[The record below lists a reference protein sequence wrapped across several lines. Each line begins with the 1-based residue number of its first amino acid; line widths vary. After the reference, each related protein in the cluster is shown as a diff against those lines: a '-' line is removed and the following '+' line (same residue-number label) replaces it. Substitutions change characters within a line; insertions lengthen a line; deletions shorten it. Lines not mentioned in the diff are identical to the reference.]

1 MTRMISF
8 GAGLAAAAAITML
21 AASHATAQG
30 ATMNKLTFLTFSGTV
45 QVPGATLQKGTYA
58 FRIADPATQ
67 LVWQVLDA
75 QQRHVITQFFYVR
88 TPDRTNEQ
96 QNHANGKPVVTFHE
110 TPAGVPPA
118 VRVLYYPTDL
128 AGAEFLYSK
137 EQAQQFASTT
147 HHRILETDSDPAKRA
162 PANLTVIDPAGI
174 APTAHVEAS
183 K

>member
-1 MTRMISF
+1 MTRMISV

-21 AASHATAQG
+21 ASSHAAAQG
-30 ATMNKLTFLTFSGTV
+30 ATMDKLTFLTFSGTV

-58 FRIADPATQ
+58 FRIADPASQ
-67 LVWQVLDA
+67 RVWQVLDER
-75 QQRHVITQFFYVR
+75 QRHVITQFFYVR
-88 TPDRTNEQ
+88 TADRTSQEQ
-96 QNHANGKPVVTFHE
+96 NDANGKPVVRFHE

-128 AGAEFLYSK
+128 AGAEFLYPK
-137 EQAQQFASTT
+137 EQAKQFASTT
-147 HHRILETDSDPAKRA
+147 RHQILETDSDPAKRA
-162 PANLTVIDPAGI
+162 PAILTVIDPAGI